1 MVGSGSTACI
11 ALPPAG
17 QAGVPSTAIYSLL
30 LFNDLSVKFLFFS
43 WGEKLKKK
51 KWGFL
56 FFKVLAFRNH
66 VCLRESF
73 GVSYW
78 SWDFFFRPFLPLRRL
93 FLLPVYSLFQFNWA
107 TTTTMTKTRE
117 GKKKKRYS
125 GNPLPFFYGRAP
137 PTTAVT
143 HAKRQFNRLCNK
155 PSTTTVIG
163 EKKNFFFSS
172 SGCQFL

>member
-1 MVGSGSTACI
+1 MVQQR
-11 ALPPAG
+11 ALHF
-17 QAGVPSTAIYSLL
+17 LL
-30 LFNDLSVKFLFFS
+30 LGKRESRPQRFTRCCFLTTFPLSSFFFLGGRSWRRRNEGFCFSRFWLFGITSALGRVSGYLIGRGIFFSGHFYLFVVFFFYLSILFFS
-43 WGEKLKKK
+43 LIEQQRRRWRRQEK
-51 KWGFL
+51 G
-56 FFKVLAFRNH
+56 R
-66 VCLRESF
+66 
-73 GVSYW
+73 
-78 SWDFFFRPFLPLRRL
+78 
-93 FLLPVYSLFQFNWA
+93 
-107 TTTTMTKTRE
+107 
-117 GKKKKRYS
+117 KKKRYS